1 MIAQLR
7 GQILNNDNVQ
17 VILDVQGV
25 GYAITV
31 SGRTGGQLGTD
42 VAPGSEVTLL
52 TEMQVRE
59 DSMTL
64 FGFLDIAE
72 RDAFRLLITVQGIG
86 AKAAMAILSV
96 LSPQDLTNAI
106 FAGDKA
112 MVARADGVGPKI
124 AQRVV
129 HELAEKIG
137 KISSLGG
144 ALAIVNAPG
153 IIAANAGDAAGDN
166 TGDNAGAGMFN
177 DAVSALVN
185 LGYGRAE
192 AYAAAMR
199 AQANGAGDD
208 LSSMIA
214 AALREMGA

>member
-7 GQILNNDNVQ
+7 GTIVHTGTQM
-17 VILDVQGV
+17 VIVDVQGV
-25 GYAITV
+25 GYAVHV
-31 SGRTGGQLGTD
+31 SGRTQTQLSAVSGD
-42 VAPGSEVTLL
+42 VTIL

-64 FGFLDIAE
+64 FGFADAAE
-72 RDAFRLLITVQGIG
+72 RDAFRLLITVQGVG

-96 LSPQDLTNAI
+96 LDPNALTQAI
-106 FAGDKA
+106 VAGDKA

-129 HELAEKIG
+129 NELSEKIG
-137 KISSLGG
+137 KIPSLGG
-144 ALAIVNAPG
+144 TALGADNGGAAPESAE
-153 IIAANAGDAAGDN
+153 AA
-166 TGDNAGAGMFN
+166 TQK

-185 LGYGRAE
+185 LGYGRSE
-192 AYAAAMR
+192 AHAAVMR
-199 AQANGAGDD
+199 AQRAGADATV
-208 LSSMIA
+208 SSLIA

>member
-7 GQILNNDNVQ
+7 GTIVHSGDQQAV
-17 VILDVQGV
+17 LDVQGV
-25 GYAITV
+25 GYAVHV
-31 SGRTGGQLGTD
+31 SGRTQGQIATMSG
-42 VAPGSEVTLL
+42 EVTLL

-64 FGFLDIAE
+64 FGFLDLGE
-72 RDAFRLLITVQGIG
+72 RDAFRLLITVQGVG

-96 LSPQDLTNAI
+96 LAPHDLTTAI
-106 FAGDKA
+106 IAGDKA

-129 HELAEKIG
+129 NELGEKIG

-144 ALAIVNAPG
+144 ALAI
-153 IIAANAGDAAGDN
+153 GDAGGLSGDLS
-166 TGDNAGAGMFN
+166 GGGAGAAASGLFL

-192 AYAAAMR
+192 AHGAVMR
-199 AQANGAGDD
+199 VQANAASDN
-208 LSSMIA
+208 LSDVIA
-214 AALREMGA
+214 AALREMGT

>member
-7 GQILNNDNVQ
+7 GTIVHTGTQM
-17 VILDVQGV
+17 VIVDVQGV
-25 GYAITV
+25 GYALHV
-31 SGRTGGQLGTD
+31 SGRTQTQLNAVSGD
-42 VAPGSEVTLL
+42 VTIL

-64 FGFLDIAE
+64 FGFADAAE
-72 RDAFRLLITVQGIG
+72 RDAFRLLITVQGVG

-96 LSPQDLTNAI
+96 LGPTALTQAI
-106 FAGDKA
+106 VAGDKA

-129 HELAEKIG
+129 NELSEKIG
-137 KISSLGG
+137 KIPSLGRT
-144 ALAIVNAPG
+144 ALGVYNDDSASETAE
-153 IIAANAGDAAGDN
+153 AA
-166 TGDNAGAGMFN
+166 TQQ

-185 LGYGRAE
+185 LGYGRSE
-192 AYAAAMR
+192 AHAAVMR
-199 AQANGAGDD
+199 AQRAGADATV
-208 LSSMIA
+208 SSLIA

>member
-7 GQILNNDNVQ
+7 GTIVRTDDQQ
-17 VILDVQGV
+17 TILDVRGV
-25 GYAITV
+25 GYAVNI
-31 SGRTGGQLGTD
+31 SGRTQGQLGTM
-42 VAPGSEVTLL
+42 AGEVTLL

-64 FGFLDIAE
+64 FGFLDLAE
-72 RDAFRLLITVQGIG
+72 RDAFRLLITVQGVG

-96 LSPQDLTNAI
+96 LSPSDLTNAI
-106 FAGDKA
+106 IAGDKA

-129 HELAEKIG
+129 NELGEKIG
-137 KISSLGG
+137 KITSLG
-144 ALAIVNAPG
+144 APLAI
-153 IIAANAGDAAGDN
+153 GDAGAAG
-166 TGDNAGAGMFN
+166 GAAGGLNGAAAGLFG

-192 AYAAAMR
+192 AHSAVMR
-199 AQANGAGDD
+199 VQAKAGGDN
-208 LSSMIA
+208 LSDVIA
-214 AALREMGA
+214 AALREMGT

>member
-7 GQILNNDNVQ
+7 GTIVHSGDQQAV
-17 VILDVQGV
+17 LDVQGV
-25 GYAITV
+25 GYAVHV
-31 SGRTGGQLGTD
+31 SGRTQGQIATMSG
-42 VAPGSEVTLL
+42 EVTLL

-64 FGFLDIAE
+64 FGFLDLGE
-72 RDAFRLLITVQGIG
+72 RDAFRLLITVQGVG

-96 LSPQDLTNAI
+96 LAPHDLTTAI
-106 FAGDKA
+106 IAGDKA

-129 HELAEKIG
+129 NELGEKIG

-144 ALAIVNAPG
+144 ALAI
-153 IIAANAGDAAGDN
+153 GDAGGGAG
-166 TGDNAGAGMFN
+166 GLSGAGAGAAASGLFL

-192 AYAAAMR
+192 AHGAVMR
-199 AQANGAGDD
+199 VQANAASDN
-208 LSSMIA
+208 LSDVIA
-214 AALREMGA
+214 AALREMGT

>member
-7 GQILNNDNVQ
+7 GTIVHSGDQQAV
-17 VILDVQGV
+17 LDVQGV
-25 GYAITV
+25 GYAVHV
-31 SGRTGGQLGTD
+31 SGRTQGQIATMSG
-42 VAPGSEVTLL
+42 EVTLL

-64 FGFLDIAE
+64 FGFLDLGE
-72 RDAFRLLITVQGIG
+72 RDAFRLLITVQGVG

-96 LSPQDLTNAI
+96 LAPHDLTTAI
-106 FAGDKA
+106 IAGDKA

-129 HELAEKIG
+129 NELGEKIG

-144 ALAIVNAPG
+144 ALAI
-153 IIAANAGDAAGDN
+153 GDAG
-166 TGDNAGAGMFN
+166 GGAGGLSGVGADAAASGLFL

-192 AYAAAMR
+192 AHGAVMR
-199 AQANGAGDD
+199 VQANAASDN
-208 LSSMIA
+208 LSDVIA
-214 AALREMGA
+214 AALREMGT